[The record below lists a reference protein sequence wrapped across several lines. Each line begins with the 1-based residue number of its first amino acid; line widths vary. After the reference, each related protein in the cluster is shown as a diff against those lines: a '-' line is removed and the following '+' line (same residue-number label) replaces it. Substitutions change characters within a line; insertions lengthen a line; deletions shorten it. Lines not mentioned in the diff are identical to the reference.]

1 MCFKVLEGHKQIFRE
16 RKNMRFLTASAIF
29 NNQSPVPKFDR
40 AKYVNHP
47 CMEVAIADP
56 LLF

>member
-1 MCFKVLEGHKQIFRE
+1 
-16 RKNMRFLTASAIF
+16 MRFLTASAIF

-40 AKYVNHP
+40 AKYVHHP